1 MTNFDMM
8 EPPERETKAECDE
21 AHREFM
27 RITLDDPDAKAK
39 AIKAFERLRRATE
52 RYQAVL
58 LACADQKSERA

>member
-58 LACADQKSERA
+58 LACADQKSGRA